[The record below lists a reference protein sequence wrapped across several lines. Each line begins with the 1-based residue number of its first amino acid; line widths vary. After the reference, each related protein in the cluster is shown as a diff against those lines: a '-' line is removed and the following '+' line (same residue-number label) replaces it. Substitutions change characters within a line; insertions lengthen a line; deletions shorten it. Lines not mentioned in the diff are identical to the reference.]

1 MSDRKARRTANAC
14 TAQPGE
20 RLVRCIIGV
29 IVAVFAV
36 AFAPVSPVIGIAAGV
51 IAIGIGAMAITG
63 FCPADWLRT
72 RTQQRIPENSLGYA
86 DARTAITL
94 NTLSKEHSS

>member
-1 MSDRKARRTANAC
+1 MSDRKARRTAAAC
-14 TAQPGE
+14 TARPGE
-20 RLVRCIIGV
+20 RVVRGIIGV

-51 IAIGIGAMAITG
+51 IAIGVGAMAVTG

-72 RTQQRIPENSLGYA
+72 RAEQRTPEDTLGYA
-86 DARTAITL
+86 DARTTITL
-94 NTLSKEHSS
+94 DTLSKEHSS